1 MRVIVQRAA
10 SARVLSDGEETG
22 AIGPGLLLLVGVTH
36 TDTQAEAALLA
47 QKAARLRIFT
57 DEQDKMN
64 LSLLDTGGGV
74 LVVSN
79 FTLYADA
86 SHGRRPSFAAAARP
100 EQAEPLYEAFCSAL
114 RAEGVN
120 PVETG
125 RFGAD
130 MKIFLEADGPV
141 TITLD
146 SEDYRPKGF

>member
-10 SARVLSDGEETG
+10 AARVSVEGETVG
-22 AIGPGLLLLVGVTH
+22 QIGPGLLLLVGVTH

-47 QKAARLRIFT
+47 KKAANLRIFC
-57 DEQDKMN
+57 DSEDKMN
-64 LSLLDTGGGV
+64 RSLLDTGGGA

-86 SHGRRPSFAAAARP
+86 SHGRRPSFIEAARP
-100 EQAEPLYEAFCSAL
+100 ELARPLCDAFCEAL
-114 RAEGVN
+114 RAEGIAQ
-120 PVETG
+120 VETG

-130 MKIFLEADGPV
+130 MRIALEADGPV

-146 SEDYRPKGF
+146 SEFFRKT